1 MLSGK
6 RKQGF
11 GGLQRRVRPR
21 REQEEEPEIEET
33 FSSEPEEMGVE
44 GDEMIEDEEDEDEM
58 DDEEEVNL
66 TPLMK
71 PRLDANI
78 TTV

>member
-21 REQEEEPEIEET
+21 REQ
-33 FSSEPEEMGVE
+33 EEMGVE